1 MRDQSTKLERFTGIF
16 LRWLGAFVL
25 LSALYD
31 PTTINFI
38 RWAEAN
44 WQAQMPRTLLLGLLL
59 GVRYLIYVGATLRR
73 SGRLAFV

>member
-1 MRDQSTKLERFTGIF
+1 MGIF